1 MVQASA
7 QPAPGWADLLGEG
20 RLPRFAMVCLG
31 IWLNAADSLVTA
43 TIMPSVG
50 ADLGGYAYFSW
61 ATAGFLMGAILAGA
75 SAGRLS
81 ERFGLRWASA
91 IGGLAFALG
100 CVASA
105 AAPDIGV
112 FLAGRLLQGIGSGWV
127 AGFSMVAIAL
137 LFPERHLARMF
148 AVASGIWGIATI
160 LGPLVGGLFAQAGDW
175 RAVFWLFTAQALV
188 FAAASPW
195 LLKGTVRSAGQPGV
209 PWLQIGGLALGV
221 GAIAMA
227 DVIPNPAIALALVA
241 TGLGILVLVMRI
253 DAGARVR
260 LLPRQ
265 AGDLTTVCG
274 TAYAAVF
281 ALMATSMALN
291 VYGPAILQTLH
302 GLSPLWAGYVVAV
315 MALAWTLAAFVVAGA
330 AGASELRWL
339 LRGAVCILAGA
350 VLLVLVMRDAP
361 LAWIVGAALL
371 MGAGFGFSSSL
382 LNRRLIGTL
391 ADDDKAIG
399 SAAMIAVRQ
408 TGGAVGAAIAG
419 ATANLVGFGGGL
431 TVETARA
438 AALWVFVTALPLAVF
453 GAWAAWRLTVA
464 ASAAPARR
472 EPGRG

>member
-1 MVQASA
+1 MVQVSA
-7 QPAPGWADLLGEG
+7 QPPAGWADLLAEG
-20 RLPRFAMVCLG
+20 RLPKFAMICLG

-75 SAGRLS
+75 STGRLS

-91 IGGLAFALG
+91 IAGLAFALG

-105 AAPDIGV
+105 AAPTIGI

-127 AGFSMVAIAL
+127 AGFSMIAIAI

-148 AVASGIWGIATI
+148 AVASGIWGIATV

-175 RAVFWLFTAQALV
+175 RAVFWLFTAQSVL

-195 LLKGTVRSAGQPGV
+195 LLKGTVPTGGERGV
-209 PWLQIGGLALGV
+209 PWPQIGGLALGV
-221 GAIAMA
+221 SAIAMA
-227 DVIPNPAIALALVA
+227 DVIPSPAAALVLVA
-241 TGLGILVLVMRI
+241 AGLGILVLVLRV

-265 AGDLTTVCG
+265 AGDLRTVCG
-274 TAYAAVF
+274 TAYAALF
-281 ALMATSMALN
+281 ALIATSMALS

-302 GLSPLWAGYVVAV
+302 GLSPLWAGYVVGGN
-315 MALAWTLAAFVVAGA
+315 ALAWTLAAFVVAGA
-330 AGASELRWL
+330 TGTGELRWL

-361 LAWIVGAALL
+361 LVWIVGASLL

-391 ADDDKAIG
+391 AVDDRAIG
-399 SAAMIAVRQ
+399 SSALIAVRQ

-419 ATANLVGFGGGL
+419 ATANLVGFGAGL

-464 ASAAPARR
+464 ASRPSR
-472 EPGRG
+472 

>member
-1 MVQASA
+1 MEHATTA
-7 QPAPGWADLLGEG
+7 PAAGWADLLAEG

-31 IWLNAADSLVTA
+31 IWLNAADALVTA

-61 ATAGFLMGAILAGA
+61 ATAGFLIGAILAGA

-81 ERFGLRWASA
+81 ERFGLRWAST

-100 CVASA
+100 CVLSA
-105 AAPDIGV
+105 AAPTIGV

-160 LGPLVGGLFAQAGDW
+160 LGPMVGGLFAQAGDW

-195 LLKGTVRSAGQPGV
+195 LLKGTIPSSGQLGV
-209 PWLQIGGLALGV
+209 PWPQIGGLALGV

-227 DVIPNPAIALALVA
+227 DVIPNPAVALALVA
-241 TGLGILVLVMRI
+241 AGLGVLLLVLRA

-265 AGDLTTVCG
+265 AGNLRTVCG
-274 TAYAAVF
+274 AAYAAIF
-281 ALMATSMALN
+281 ALMATSMGLN

-315 MALAWTLAAFVVAGA
+315 MALAWTLAAFVVAGVTGTA
-330 AGASELRWL
+330 ELRWL
-339 LRGAVCILAGA
+339 LRGAGCILAGA
-350 VLLVLVMRDAP
+350 VLLAVTMRAAP
-361 LAWIVGAALL
+361 LFWIVGAALL

-391 ADDDKAIG
+391 AADDKAIG
-399 SAAMIAVRQ
+399 SSALIAVRQ

-419 ATANLVGFGGGL
+419 ATANLVGFGSGL
-431 TVETARA
+431 TVETAQA
-438 AALWVFVTALPLAVF
+438 AALWVFITAPPLAVI
-453 GAWAAWRLTVA
+453 GAWATWRMTIVA
-464 ASAAPARR
+464 DRQT
-472 EPGRG
+472 

>member
-1 MVQASA
+1 MVQVSA
-7 QPAPGWADLLGEG
+7 QPATGWADLLAEG

-31 IWLNAADSLVTA
+31 IWLNAADALVTA

-61 ATAGFLMGAILAGA
+61 ATAGFLVGAILAGA

-91 IGGLAFALG
+91 IAGLAFALG
-100 CVASA
+100 CVLSA
-105 AAPDIGV
+105 AAPTIGL
-112 FLAGRLLQGIGSGWV
+112 FLVGRVLQGVGSGWV

-160 LGPLVGGLFAQAGDW
+160 LGPLIGGLFAQAGDW
-175 RAVFWLFTAQALV
+175 RAVFWLFTAQSLL

-195 LLKGTVRSAGQPGV
+195 LLRGTVRGGGQPGV
-209 PWLQIGGLALGV
+209 PWPQIGSLALGV

-227 DVIPNPAIALALVA
+227 DVSPNPVLALALVA
-241 TGLGILVLVMRI
+241 AGLGILGLVLRI
-253 DAGARVR
+253 DARARVR
-260 LLPRQ
+260 LLPRR
-265 AGDLTTVCG
+265 AGDLGTVCG
-274 TAYAAVF
+274 TAYAAIF
-281 ALMATSMALN
+281 ALMATSMGLN

-302 GLSPLWAGYVVAV
+302 GLSPLRAGYVVAG
-315 MALAWTLAAFVVAGA
+315 MALAWTLGAFVVAGA
-330 AGASELRWL
+330 TGAGELRWL
-339 LRGAVCILAGA
+339 LRGAGCILAGA

-361 LAWIVGAALL
+361 LPWIIAAALL

-382 LNRRLIGTL
+382 LNRRLIGVL

-399 SAAMIAVRQ
+399 SSALIAVRQ

-419 ATANLVGFGGGL
+419 ATANLVGFGSGL

-438 AALWVFVTALPLAVF
+438 AALWVFVTALPLALF
-453 GAWAAWRLTVA
+453 GAWAAWRLTVE
-464 ASAAPARR
+464 ARR
-472 EPGRG
+472 SG